1 MVFPFPDPILS
12 PDKTGRTKK
21 KLRQM
26 QEKTVTQT
34 APDAPQMSAAR
45 RVYIELRQRIID
57 MRMLPGTRIV
67 ERDIA
72 AEHGTSRTPVHEAV
86 LRLAEE
92 GLVEVIQRVGTFVAR
107 IPLNELDEAMLARTA
122 LERAV
127 VKRAAE
133 RITADGLQRLRDI
146 LLEQHACVISNDMRA
161 FHQTDENFHETLAHI
176 AGVPGIWRMIQ
187 QTKVQLDRYR
197 RLTLPMPGRMDL
209 VVGEHEAVV
218 SALEA
223 GDSEAALQAMQ
234 VHLDDVLPVV
244 ENARTMRPDYFVN
257 NLADQETPPTAW

>member
-1 MVFPFPDPILS
+1 MVFPFPDTRLS
-12 PDKTGRTKK
+12 PDNTGRTEKK
-21 KLRQM
+21 HRQM
-26 QEKTVTQT
+26 QENTVNQT
-34 APDAPQMSAAR
+34 ITDAPQMSAAR

-92 GLVEVIQRVGTFVAR
+92 GLVEVVQRVGTFVAR

-133 RITADGLQRLRDI
+133 RITPEGVAQLREI
-146 LLEQHACVISNDMRA
+146 LREQHACVDTNDMRA
-161 FHQTDENFHETLAHI
+161 FHQTDESFHETLANI
-176 AGVPGIWRMIQ
+176 AGVPGVWRMIQ

-218 SALEA
+218 VALEA
-223 GDSEAALQAMQ
+223 RDCEAALLAMQ
-234 VHLDDVLPVV
+234 IHLDDVLPVV

-257 NLADQETPPTAW
+257 NLADQDKPSAAW